1 MEMENIVQAKKC
13 ILQDALKKIISLKY
27 LINRNKEIMSQSSLS
42 KDEIFRIP
50 FVVLFLGENTVDS
63 VLLQFF

>member
-13 ILQDALKKIISLKY
+13 MLQDALKKIISLKY
-27 LINRNKEIMSQSSLS
+27 LINRNKEIMSQRSLC

-63 VLLQFF
+63 VSLQFY